1 LDDCGGDEEQQL
13 HATLHQEVIF
23 TSETGRV
30 SITLDILPDDDNPPA
45 LLRATD
51 ASGEMLAEAR
61 VSPGFKL
68 TRASATAWAEAEFS
82 PQPTQRS
89 K

>member
-1 LDDCGGDEEQQL
+1 
-13 HATLHQEVIF
+13 
-23 TSETGRV
+23 
-30 SITLDILPDDDNPPA
+30 
-45 LLRATD
+45 
-51 ASGEMLAEAR
+51 

-89 K
+89 R